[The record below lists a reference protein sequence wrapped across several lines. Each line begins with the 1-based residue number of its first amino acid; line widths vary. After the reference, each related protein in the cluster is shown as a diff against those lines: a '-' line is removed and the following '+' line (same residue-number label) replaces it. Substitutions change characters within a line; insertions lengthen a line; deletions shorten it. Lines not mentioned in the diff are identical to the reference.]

1 MYIFMLRMMITE
13 CNICS
18 WLQRWIR
25 QKNALIPCTTEYRLK
40 VEMQWNDIYD
50 NVCCIHCIYAFWLV
64 AHIICF
70 FSNLLSLYI
79 YSCEYKNAFFCVCEC
94 KNALKMKT
102 WCQNKNLK
110 CNDNEKFHFL
120 FFFFFHLNLGQFLNI
135 FKDLRVKC
143 IVRDWNDL

>member
-70 FSNLLSLYI
+70 FRIFCPCTYI
-79 YSCEYKNAFFCVCEC
+79 HVSIKMHFFVYA
-94 KNALKMKT
+94 NVKMHWKWKHDARIRT
-102 WCQNKNLK
+102 WNVTTMKS
-110 CNDNEKFHFL
+110 FTFY
-120 FFFFFHLNLGQFLNI
+120 FFSFEFRAI
-135 FKDLRVKC
+135 FKYFQGFKS
-143 IVRDWNDL
+143 